1 MDELRGQPCSSGVVT
16 NTILFCLPLQGTVPA
31 KKKPFMGLRLT
42 QIMPL
47 EGTKENMVLVRGDL
61 SALQF
66 TEKNVLVAKPDR
78 SAILAISGHV

>member
-1 MDELRGQPCSSGVVT
+1 
-16 NTILFCLPLQGTVPA
+16 
-31 KKKPFMGLRLT
+31 MGLRLT